1 MLGDANG
8 EMPHERAPMDCWPKK
23 EERRGCGRPYTIG
36 GAGV

>member
-23 EERRGCGRPYTIG
+23 ERRGCGRPYTIG